1 MPLNSKSKMAITALV
16 DLSLHQHAGPVS
28 LVTIAHRQQISL
40 SSLEQVFLR
49 LRQAGI
55 VRSVRGPGGG
65 YSLNH
70 KPANLPLR
78 DVAELFESSHIA
90 SQEAQQASA
99 QALWLH
105 LKEHLLSL
113 LGKLSLQSLIDQSPQ
128 ASTPPR
134 VPVASR
140 LSRGI
145 APRAMSQPVGAHVP
159 NSVFNLGNLNQ
170 PH

>member
-1 MPLNSKSKMAITALV
+1 MAITALV
-16 DLSLHQHAGPVS
+16 DLCLHQHAGPVS

-90 SQEAQQASA
+90 SHETHQASTH
-99 QALWLH
+99 ALWLH
-105 LKEHLLSL
+105 LEAHLLDL
-113 LGKLSLQSLIDQSPQ
+113 LGKLSLQSLLDQTPQ
-128 ASTPPR
+128 AIPSKQAPF
-134 VPVASR
+134 ASR

-145 APRAMSQPVGAHVP
+145 APRVTPHLVGAHVP
-159 NSVFNLGNLNQ
+159 NSVFTLGNLNQ
-170 PH
+170 GH

>member
-16 DLSLHQHAGPVS
+16 DLCLHQQAGPVS

-70 KPANLPLR
+70 QPANLPLR
-78 DVAELFESSHIA
+78 DVAELFESSHM
-90 SQEAQQASA
+90 SSHETHQTSA
-99 QALWLH
+99 HALWLH
-105 LKEHLLSL
+105 LKEHLLNL
-113 LGKLSLQSLIDQSPQ
+113 LGKLSLQSLLDQTPQ

-145 APRAMSQPVGAHVP
+145 APRVTSHTVGAHVP